1 MHNYKVKYSGMY
13 TCMPYF
19 LTPIPKHRTESQ
31 DIIYH
36 TPVEELLAL
45 HDDSFFHC
53 SAKPFIIQFCLKNKR
68 LLEV

>member
-1 MHNYKVKYSGMY
+1 MHNYEVKYSGMY
-13 TCMPYF
+13 NMPYF

-36 TPVEELLAL
+36 TPAEEKLLAL
-45 HDDSFFHC
+45 HDDPFFYC
-53 SAKPFIIQFCLKNKR
+53 SSKPFIIQFCLKNKR